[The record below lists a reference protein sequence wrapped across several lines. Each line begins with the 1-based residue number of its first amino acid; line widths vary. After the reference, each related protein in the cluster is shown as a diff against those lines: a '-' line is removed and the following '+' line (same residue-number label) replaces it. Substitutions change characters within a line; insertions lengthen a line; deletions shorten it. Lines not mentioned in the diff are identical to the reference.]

1 FNMNNGSIQAD
12 AGTYISYIGSAI
24 NGGFLRGAGTHL
36 LTNNSSV
43 SGVTIVS
50 GTKVEQSQT
59 FNASNLT
66 NSGTLTNTSGLFTW
80 DGGVNTASGT
90 LNVNLAVQ
98 TTNFENDGV
107 INVNNSFSNYGSN
120 MVSGGGSRINIAPSA
135 DFDLATTEL
144 DLNGGMLDNEGSLAG
159 TVNVH

>member
-1 FNMNNGSIQAD
+1 TAIHGGTVKISGNTNLGYYTTPVSIDNGGKLEATAGLTTIRTFNLNNGSIQAD
-12 AGTYISYIGSAI
+12 AGTYISFVGSAI

-43 SGVTIVS
+43 SGVTIVT

-90 LNVNLAVQ
+90 LNVNFAVQ

-120 MVSGGGSRINIAPSA
+120 MV
-135 DFDLATTEL
+135 
-144 DLNGGMLDNEGSLAG
+144 
-159 TVNVH
+159 